1 MSLPQETAAAAR
13 VMVVGKDPIITRTL
27 SKLLELDDAIEVVGE
42 APSVGT
48 APIGD
53 VRPDLVILDEDGQS
67 VETAQARSYIAD
79 VSPTS
84 SVCVLEA
91 LRDLTVSE
99 VLETVRQLA
108 PAHLH
113 RPLAQQMHN
122 RHLHIVAPPQER
134 DALASLSDR
143 ELQVVRLVAEG
154 LSNKEISTRL
164 TLSDKTV
171 KNHISHILAK
181 MGLTAR
187 TQVAVYAIRAG
198 FV

>member
-1 MSLPQETAAAAR
+1 MALLQDTAAAR
-13 VMVVGKDPIITRTL
+13 ILVVGKDPIITRTL
-27 SKLLELDDAIEVVGE
+27 SKLLELDEGIEVLGE
-42 APSVGT
+42 APSIGT
-48 APIGD
+48 APISEL
-53 VRPDLVILDEDGQS
+53 RPDVVILDEDGQS
-67 VETAQARSYIAD
+67 VETAQARAYIKE
-79 VSPTS
+79 VSPQS
-84 SVCVLEA
+84 NLCVLEA

-108 PAHLH
+108 PPQPA
-113 RPLAQQMHN
+113 PQAD
-122 RHLHIVAPPQER
+122 RHLRVIASPEER
-134 DALASLSDR
+134 DALATLSER

-154 LSNKEISTRL
+154 LSNKEISSRL

>member
-1 MSLPQETAAAAR
+1 MSVLQEAAAAR
-13 VMVVGKDPIITRTL
+13 VLVVGKDPIITRTL
-27 SKLLELDDAIEVVGE
+27 SKLLELDERIEVLGE

-48 APIGD
+48 APISEL
-53 VRPDLVILDEDGQS
+53 RPDVVIVDEDGQS
-67 VETAQARSYIAD
+67 VDTAAARDYISE
-79 VSPTS
+79 VSPQS
-84 SVCVLEA
+84 SLCVLET
-91 LRDLTVSE
+91 LRDLTVNE
-99 VLETVRQLA
+99 VLETVRRMG
-108 PAHLH
+108 PA
-113 RPLAQQMHN
+113 AAAVSSMSN
-122 RHLHIVAPPQER
+122 RHLRVVAAPEER
-134 DALASLSDR
+134 DALASLSER

-154 LSNKEISTRL
+154 LSNKEISARL

>member
-1 MSLPQETAAAAR
+1 
-13 VMVVGKDPIITRTL
+13 MVVGKDPIITRTL
-27 SKLLELDDAIEVVGE
+27 SKLLELDDTIEVVGE

-53 VRPDLVILDEDGQS
+53 TRPDVVILDEDGQS
-67 VETAQARSYIAD
+67 VETAQARTYIAE
-79 VSPTS
+79 VSPQS

-108 PAHLH
+108 PGHTP
-113 RPLAQQMHN
+113 RPHQQQN
-122 RHLHIVAPPQER
+122 RHLHIVAPPEER

-154 LSNKEISTRL
+154 LSNKEISARL

>member
-1 MSLPQETAAAAR
+1 MALSQEAATAR
-13 VMVVGKDPIITRTL
+13 VLVVGKDPIVTRTL
-27 SKLLELDDAIEVVGE
+27 SKLLELDEGIEVLGE
-42 APSVGT
+42 APSIGT
-48 APIGD
+48 APISEL
-53 VRPDLVILDEDGQS
+53 RPDVVILDEDGQS
-67 VETAQARSYIAD
+67 VETAKARSYIKD
-79 VSPTS
+79 VSPQS
-84 SVCVLEA
+84 NLCVLEA

-99 VLETVRQLA
+99 VLATVRQLA
-108 PAHLH
+108 PPQTASHH
-113 RPLAQQMHN
+113 SD
-122 RHLHIVAPPQER
+122 RHLRVVASPEER
-134 DALASLSDR
+134 DALASLSER

-154 LSNKEISTRL
+154 LSNKEISSRL

>member
-1 MSLPQETAAAAR
+1 MSILQETAAAR
-13 VMVVGKDPIITRTL
+13 VLVVGKDPIITRTL
-27 SKLLELDDAIEVVGE
+27 SKLLELDERIHVLGE
-42 APSVGT
+42 APSIGT
-48 APIGD
+48 APISEL
-53 VRPDLVILDEDGQS
+53 RPDVVIVDEDGQS
-67 VETAQARSYIAD
+67 VDTTAARNYISE
-79 VSPTS
+79 VSPDS
-84 SVCVLEA
+84 NVCALET

-99 VLETVRQLA
+99 LLETVRRMA
-108 PAHLH
+108 PPQSASQ
-113 RPLAQQMHN
+113 AN
-122 RHLHIVAPPQER
+122 RHLRVVATPEER

-154 LSNKEISTRL
+154 LSNKEISARL